1 MLIDGEKWACEACV
15 RGHRVSTCKHHD
27 RPLIRINRKG
37 RPFSTCSICN
47 CTPCNSPD
55 EHNRLKREAEL
66 RAQAQNRASGRHA
79 RPNPPTLLPLAPR
92 PTSSSPPSSATQSSS
107 RPGFSRGSHSSDA
120 AALAPAPR
128 ARGAAAAVRGRGAP
142 PGAPHH
148 RTTSHHSTPKM
159 GSSAPRSSQYQ
170 HQHQHHHSQYAPQPV
185 PAQYG
190 GNLSPLNMP
199 LGSFSPPLCS
209 ISDIPSS
216 MSMVNPFDH
225 PYGDP
230 SLLDGSGG
238 AAAFPSLED
247 FDLAIHEDMMQEEW
261 RWFSDDPDHLR

>member
-66 RAQAQNRASGRHA
+66 RAQAQNRASGRHP
-79 RPNPPTLLPLAPR
+79 RPSPPALLPIAPR
-92 PTSSSPPSSATQSSS
+92 PTSSSSPPSTIQSSS
-107 RPGFSRGSHSSDA
+107 RSGHSRGSQPRD
-120 AALAPAPR
+120 APASVPR
-128 ARGAAAAVRGRGAP
+128 ARGAAAMGGRGAP
-142 PGAPHH
+142 RGAPHH
-148 RTTSHHSTPKM
+148 RTTSHSQSPSTP
-159 GSSAPRSSQYQ
+159 GSVSSTMRSSQQ
-170 HQHQHHHSQYAPQPV
+170 HQHYTAQPRHSPG
-185 PAQYG
+185 PAHYG
-190 GNLSPLNMP
+190 ALSPLAMP

-209 ISDIPSS
+209 ITDMSSS
-216 MSMVNPFDH
+216 MSMVSPFMH
-225 PYGDP
+225 PYGDDP
-230 SLLDGSGG
+230 SLLDGSGA

-247 FDLAIHEDMMQEEW
+247 FDLDGLQDDMMQEDW
-261 RWFSDDPDHLR
+261 RWFSDEHDLR

>member
-66 RAQAQNRASGRHA
+66 KSQSQNRASGKHTRSNSSA
-79 RPNPPTLLPLAPR
+79 FLPIAPR
-92 PTSSSPPSSATQSSS
+92 PISSSPPPSTTQPQSS
-107 RPGFSRGSHSSDA
+107 RPAYSRGSQSSDA
-120 AALAPAPR
+120 APDPR
-128 ARGAAAAVRGRGAP
+128 ARNAAVGGRCAP
-142 PGAPHH
+142 QGAPHH
-148 RTTSHHSTPKM
+148 RTTTHGSNPAARSR
-159 GSSAPRSSQYQ
+159 SSALRSPPH
-170 HQHQHHHSQYAPQPV
+170 HQQYASQPG
-185 PAQYG
+185 PAHYSG
-190 GNLSPLNMP
+190 LSSLNMSA
-199 LGSFSPPLCS
+199 GAFSPPLR
-209 ISDIPSS
+209 S
-216 MSMVNPFDH
+216 MSDMPVSVSMANPFEH
-225 PYGDP
+225 LYGDP

-247 FDLAIHEDMMQEEW
+247 FDLSLQDDMMQEDW
-261 RWFSDDPDHLR
+261 RWYADDHA

>member
-66 RAQAQNRASGRHA
+66 KSQSQNRSSGRHA
-79 RPNPPTLLPLAPR
+79 RSSPTGFLPIAPR
-92 PTSSSPPSSATQSSS
+92 PTSSSPPPSVTQSSS
-107 RPGFSRGSHSSDA
+107 RQGYSRGSQSSDA
-120 AALAPAPR
+120 ATHAPR
-128 ARGAAAAVRGRGAP
+128 AGAAGAAGGRGAP
-142 PGAPHH
+142 QGAPHH
-148 RTTSHHSTPKM
+148 RTHNPTAR
-159 GSSAPRSSQYQ
+159 SSAPRTS
-170 HQHQHHHSQYAPQPV
+170 QHHHHHQHYAPQPGSSH
-185 PAQYG
+185 YG
-190 GNLSPLNMP
+190 SLSPLNMP

-209 ISDIPSS
+209 MSDIPVS
-216 MSMVNPFDH
+216 MSMVSPFDH

-230 SLLDGSGG
+230 SMLDGSGG

-247 FDLAIHEDMMQEEW
+247 FDLGGLQDDMMQEEW
-261 RWFSDDPDHLR
+261 RWFSDDHDLR

>member
-66 RAQAQNRASGRHA
+66 KSQSQNRASGRHA
-79 RPNPPTLLPLAPR
+79 RSNPSAFLPIAPR
-92 PTSSSPPSSATQSSS
+92 PTSSSSPPSATQSS
-107 RPGFSRGSHSSDA
+107 RQGYTRGSQSSDA
-120 AALAPAPR
+120 ATLAPR
-128 ARGAAAAVRGRGAP
+128 AGAVGAGERGAP
-142 PGAPHH
+142 QGAPRH
-148 RTTSHHSTPKM
+148 RSSNSTAR
-159 GSSAPRSSQYQ
+159 SSAPRATQ
-170 HQHQHHHSQYAPQPV
+170 HQHQQQHYTPGPSH
-185 PAQYG
+185 YG
-190 GNLSPLNMP
+190 SLSPLSMP

-209 ISDIPSS
+209 MSDIPGS
-216 MSMVNPFDH
+216 MSMVNPFEH

-230 SLLDGSGG
+230 SMLDGSGG

-247 FDLAIHEDMMQEEW
+247 FDLGPLQDDMIEEDW
-261 RWFSDDPDHLR
+261 RWFSDDHNIR